1 MNAGVILLA
10 GGQSSRMGT
19 NKALLPIA
27 GQKNIVRIIEELSRV
42 FPPPTLVTNQPEDYK
57 ELGLPMVGDKFL
69 GKGPLAGLHAG
80 LLASPY
86 EENLLVACDM
96 PFASSR
102 LGQCLCNQLKGFDA
116 VVPCLDG
123 KHHPLFAVYRKS
135 ALPIVEDCLRQ
146 DRLRM
151 FDFMKRLRVNEIQV
165 ENISLDMDLEKAF
178 FNMNRPSDFEQA
190 KEWAGQDQLSG
201 GR

>member
-27 GQKNIVRIIEELSRV
+27 GQKNIVRIIEELSLV
-42 FPPPTLVTNQPEDYK
+42 FPPPILITNQPEDYK
-57 ELGLPMVGDKFL
+57 ELRLRLPMIGDKYP

-80 LLASPY
+80 LQASPF

-96 PFASSR
+96 PFASSQ
-102 LGQCLCNQLKGFDA
+102 LGQFLCSQMEGYDA
-116 VVPCLDG
+116 VVPLLHG

-135 ALPIVEDCLRQ
+135 MLPIVKDCLKRDQ
-146 DRLRM
+146 LRM
-151 FDFMKRLRVNEIQV
+151 FDFLERIRVNEIDV
-165 ENISLDMDLEKAF
+165 ENISLELDLEKAF
-178 FNMNRPSDFEQA
+178 FNMNRPSDFEKA
-190 KEWAGQDQLSG
+190 KEWAGQE
-201 GR
+201 